1 LAVVFGGYRVV
12 MAGPLRR
19 RNALIAFLR
28 AFAPGTPGIGRR
40 IAAIPRLVKATFSGR
55 YDGGGR
61 LFRMGL
67 AGVYILSPIDFIPE
81 ILFGPIGLVDDA
93 GVAVWL
99 AGAVLSETERFLK
112 WEEANGLTKV
122 IPRGKVVRAVRV
134 KR

>member
-1 LAVVFGGYRVV
+1 LVVVFGGYRVV

-40 IAAIPRLVKATFSGR
+40 VAAIPRLIKATFSGL

-67 AGVYILSPIDFIPE
+67 AAVYIISPIDFIPE
-81 ILFGPIGLVDDA
+81 ILFGPIGLIDDA

-99 AGAVLSETERFLK
+99 AGAILSETERFLK
-112 WEEANGLTKV
+112 WEETNGPTKV
-122 IPRGKVVRAVRV
+122 IPQGKPVRVVRV

>member
-1 LAVVFGGYRVV
+1 MLAGYRIV
-12 MAGPLRR
+12 MAGLLRR

-40 IAAIPRLVKATFSGR
+40 IAALPRLIRATFSGR
-55 YDGGGR
+55 YDGAGR

-67 AGVYILSPIDFIPE
+67 AGIYILSPIDFIPE
-81 ILFGPIGLVDDA
+81 ILFGPVGLIDDA

-99 AGAVLSETERFLK
+99 AGAILSETERFLE
-112 WEEANGLTKV
+112 WEEANGPTKV
-122 IPRGKVVRAVRV
+122 IPRGKPVRVVRI